1 MAQIIE
7 TATFDALAVR
17 ASRGGKFENVET
29 PTLLAHS
36 CHAPFGVELDSQFA
50 PLPIFA
56 GGSDPRKHLTVQ
68 LELSEDAAQAL
79 RRLDQAC
86 EAGSTLGGTWSSMV
100 SLREG
105 RHFVKA
111 RVVLEGARATTFRV
125 EDGELQKGWEALG
138 PMLLL
143 HRNLRGAKL
152 QAALHPEYIWAVN
165 GRRGVTLMLE
175 QMVAAPTRQATL
187 DHFR

>member
-7 TATFDALAVR
+7 TATFDALVV
-17 ASRGGKFENVET
+17 SCCRGGKFENVET

-36 CHAPFGVELDSQFA
+36 CHAPFGVELDSKFA

-68 LELSEDAAQAL
+68 LELSEEAAQAL
-79 RRLDQAC
+79 HRLDQAC
-86 EAGSTLGGTWSSMV
+86 EAGSALAGTWSPMV

-111 RVVLEGARATTFRV
+111 RIVLEGDRATSFRV
-125 EDGELQKGWEALG
+125 EEGELQSGWEALG
-138 PMLLL
+138 PLLLL
-143 HRNLRGAKL
+143 HRNLRGAQLK
-152 QAALHPEYIWAVN
+152 AALHPQYIWAVN
-165 GRRGVTLMLE
+165 GRRGATLALE
-175 QMVAAPTRQATL
+175 QMVVAPTQQATL

>member
-7 TATFDALAVR
+7 TATFDALVVR
-17 ASRGGKFENVET
+17 GCRGGKFENVET

-68 LELSEDAAQAL
+68 LELSEVAAQAL

-86 EAGSTLGGTWSSMV
+86 EAGSALAGTWSPMV

-111 RVVLEGARATTFRV
+111 RIVLEGDRATSFRV
-125 EDGELQKGWEALG
+125 EEGELQSGWEALG
-138 PMLLL
+138 PLLLL
-143 HRNLRGAKL
+143 HRNLRGAQIK
-152 QAALHPEYIWAVN
+152 AALHPQYIWAVN
-165 GRRGVTLMLE
+165 GRRGVTLVLQ
-175 QMVAAPTRQATL
+175 QMVVAPTKQTTL